1 MALYRQEDL
10 DDQFVAEARKVHD
23 DQLAAME
30 RRIKDSAIGTVCP
43 SPDQLNKPRDAKKL
57 LASMMLL
64 GILASETTGESYMEV
79 SLKGDRN
86 DPD

>member
-10 DDQFVAEARKVHD
+10 DDQFVSEVRKMHE

-30 RRIKDSAIGTVCP
+30 KCIKDSAIRTACP
-43 SPDQLNKPRDAKKL
+43 SPDQLNRPRDAKKL

-64 GILASETTGESYMEV
+64 GVLARETTGESYTEV
-79 SLKGDRN
+79 
-86 DPD
+86 

>member
-10 DDQFVAEARKVHD
+10 DDQFVAEARKTHD

-30 RRIKDSAIGTVCP
+30 KCIKDSAIRTACP
-43 SPDQLNKPRDAKKL
+43 SPDQLNKIRDPKKL

-64 GILASETTGESYMEV
+64 GLLARETTGESYTEV
-79 SLKGDRN
+79 
-86 DPD
+86 

>member
-1 MALYRQEDL
+1 MALYRHEDL
-10 DDQFVAEARKVHD
+10 DDQFVAEARKAHD

-30 RRIKDSAIGTVCP
+30 KCIKDSAIRTACP

-64 GILASETTGESYMEV
+64 GLLARETTGESYMEV
-79 SLKGDRN
+79 
-86 DPD
+86 

>member
-10 DDQFVAEARKVHD
+10 DDQFVAEARKTHEE
-23 DQLAAME
+23 QLAAME
-30 RRIKDSAIGTVCP
+30 KCIKDSAVRTACP

-64 GILASETTGESYMEV
+64 GLLARETTGKSYTEE
-79 SLKGDRN
+79 
-86 DPD
+86 

>member
-23 DQLAAME
+23 DQLVAME
-30 RRIKDSAIGTVCP
+30 RCIKDSSIRTACP

-64 GILASETTGESYMEV
+64 GMLARETTGKSYTEV
-79 SLKGDRN
+79 SLKEEN
-86 DPD
+86 

>member
-23 DQLAAME
+23 DQLAAIEMC
-30 RRIKDSAIGTVCP
+30 IKDSAIRTACP

-64 GILASETTGESYMEV
+64 GILASETTGENYTEV
-79 SLKGDRN
+79 
-86 DPD
+86 

>member
-10 DDQFVAEARKVHD
+10 DDQFIAEARKTHE

-30 RRIKDSAIGTVCP
+30 KCIKDSAISVACP
-43 SPDQLNKPRDAKKL
+43 PADQLDKPRDAKKL

-64 GILASETTGESYMEV
+64 GLLARETTGESYMEV
-79 SLKGDRN
+79 
-86 DPD
+86 

>member
-10 DDQFVAEARKVHD
+10 DDQFVADARKAHD

-30 RRIKDSAIGTVCP
+30 KCIKDSAIRTACP
-43 SPDQLNKPRDAKKL
+43 SPDQLNKKRDAKKL

-64 GILASETTGESYMEV
+64 GMLASATTGESYTEE
-79 SLKGDRN
+79 
-86 DPD
+86 

>member
-10 DDQFVAEARKVHD
+10 DDKFVAEAREAHD

-30 RRIKDSAIGTVCP
+30 KCIKDSAIRTACP
-43 SPDQLNKPRDAKKL
+43 SPDQLNRPRDAKRL

-64 GILASETTGESYMEV
+64 GVLVRETTGESYTKV
-79 SLKGDRN
+79 
-86 DPD
+86 

>member
-1 MALYRQEDL
+1 MVLYRQEDL

-30 RRIKDSAIGTVCP
+30 KCIKDSAIRTACQ
-43 SPDQLNKPRDAKKL
+43 SPDQLNKPKDAKKL

-64 GILASETTGESYMEV
+64 GILASETTGENYTEV
-79 SLKGDRN
+79 
-86 DPD
+86 

>member
-1 MALYRQEDL
+1 MVLYRQEDL

-30 RRIKDSAIGTVCP
+30 KCIKDSAIRTACP
-43 SPDQLNKPRDAKKL
+43 SPDQLNKPRYAKKL

-64 GILASETTGESYMEV
+64 GILASETTGENYTEV
-79 SLKGDRN
+79 
-86 DPD
+86 

>member
-30 RRIKDSAIGTVCP
+30 KSIKDGAVRTACP
-43 SPDQLNKPRDAKKL
+43 SPDQLDKPRDAKKL
-57 LASMMLL
+57 LASLMLL
-64 GILASETTGESYMEV
+64 GMLARETTGENYTEVALRTAYMDG
-79 SLKGDRN
+79 K
-86 DPD
+86 

>member
-10 DDQFVAEARKVHD
+10 DDQFVAEARKMHD

-30 RRIKDSAIGTVCP
+30 KCIKDSAIKTACP
-43 SPDQLNKPRDAKKL
+43 SPDQPNKPRDAKKL

-64 GILASETTGESYMEV
+64 GILANETTGENYTEV
-79 SLKGDRN
+79 
-86 DPD
+86 